1 MNVELFAFTAF
12 RIPKRVAQTPFAER
26 VRTHDLPV
34 YGGRSALVA
43 ETAGRIC
50 FDSFHL
56 PNPDTA
62 TNAGYLANIQRQHH
76 DSVMEHGSAT
86 FLITGVSR
94 SLLMEFRTHRH
105 LTFSARSTR
114 YVDEKDADYVVPPAL
129 EPYID
134 EVIDHESAITV
145 EDDLDNLMGHS
156 ASLYES
162 LVEFLLGKGASRKEA
177 REAARE
183 FLPGATATEFVV
195 TGNHRAWRD
204 VLPKRYAA
212 GAAKEIRALAHEIL
226 RQLKELEPAIY
237 QDVEV
242 P

>member
-1 MNVELFAFTAF
+1 VNVELIGYSVFRMPKRIEGTAF
-12 RIPKRVAQTPFAER
+12 AQRILDHDMRFAN
-26 VRTHDLPV
+26 LI
-34 YGGRSALVA
+34 A

-50 FDSFHL
+50 FDSFNL
-56 PNPDTA
+56 PNPATA
-62 TNAGYLANIQRQHH
+62 TNAGYLANIQKQRHE
-76 DSVMEHGSAT
+76 SVMEHGMAT
-86 FLITGVSR
+86 FLVTGVSR

-114 YVDEKDADYVVPPAL
+114 YVDEADAQYVMPPAL
-129 EPYID
+129 ALYSHISMDP
-134 EVIDHESAITV
+134 EVDITI
-145 EDDLDNLMGHS
+145 EEELDNLMGHS

-162 LVEFLLGKGASRKEA
+162 LVEFLISKGATRKEA

-195 TGNHRAWRD
+195 SGNHRAWRE
-204 VLPKRYAA
+204 VLPKRYAE
-212 GAAKEIRALAHEIL
+212 GAAKEIRALAQELL